1 MVKGALG
8 VKNPETQKRILR
20 EHVYPN
26 IKPVGLGAEDDRMY
40 RDHNM
45 SLVEV
50 TSPIVGYKKARTF
63 AGNRIHTAIV
73 FLVLPVETRIMMMGG
88 TDAPWYSKARADQAY
103 VQEIRMLTSS
113 KGLVAADDIFSMKW
127 KSWRQIYEMYT
138 DDNHSHAVK
147 DAYSLYTG
155 AAFKYHPGKIVKP
168 KRGFSLN
175 PWTCDSG
182 IHFFFNHILAVA
194 Y

>member
-1 MVKGALG
+1 MVKGELG
-8 VKNPETQKRILR
+8 IKNAETQKRILR

-26 IKPVGLGAEDDRMY
+26 IKPVNLGAAHDRMY
-40 RDHNM
+40 RDHYM
-45 SLVEV
+45 RLVEV

-63 AGNRIHTAIV
+63 AENRIHTALV
-73 FLVLPVETRIMMMGG
+73 FLVFPVGTRIMMMGG
-88 TDAPWYSKARADQAY
+88 TDAPWYGKARADQAY

-127 KSWRQIYEMYT
+127 KSWKQIYEIYT

-147 DAYSLYTG
+147 DAYSLYMG
-155 AAFKYHPGKIVKP
+155 ASFRYHPGKIVRP
-168 KRGFSLN
+168 KRAFSLD
-175 PWTCDSG
+175 PWTCASG
-182 IHFFFNHILAVA
+182 IHFFFNHILATA

>member
-1 MVKGALG
+1 MVKGELG
-8 VKNPETQKRILR
+8 VKAAEKQKRILR

-26 IKPVGLGAEDDRMY
+26 IKPVCLGAEDDRMY

-63 AGNRIHTAIV
+63 EGNRIHTAII
-73 FLVLPVETRIMMMGG
+73 FLVLPVETRIMMSGG
-88 TDAPWYSKARADQAY
+88 TDASLHSKARADQAY
-103 VQEIRMLTSS
+103 VQEIRMLNNS
-113 KGLVAADDIFSMKW
+113 KGLFAVDDIFSMRK
-127 KSWRQIYEMYT
+127 KSWRQIYELYT
-138 DDNHSHAVK
+138 DDNHSHAVEE
-147 DAYSLYTG
+147 AYSLHMGPRFRYR
-155 AAFKYHPGKIVKP
+155 PGKIVRP
-168 KRGFSLN
+168 RRAFSLN